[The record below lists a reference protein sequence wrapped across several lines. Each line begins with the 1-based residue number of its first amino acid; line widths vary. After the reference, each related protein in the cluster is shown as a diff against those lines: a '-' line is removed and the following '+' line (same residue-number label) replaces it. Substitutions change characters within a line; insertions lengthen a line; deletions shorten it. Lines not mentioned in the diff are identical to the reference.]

1 MTRSSDQAEAAT
13 ATATA
18 TATTL
23 RGRVAALERHLGDPR
38 DPGNP
43 LGHTAVLAADRR
55 GELPLGGDR
64 LLDAFGLREEIVPQP
79 LGGRLT
85 GLDTA
90 TQLLRAVFRR
100 DFALG
105 RGHGSASLVSAA
117 FAWCHGTP
125 AQQARTARLLLDGG
139 RLSVAFQNMSYG
151 NEFSSGDLTLTPAP
165 QGGWVLDG
173 RTPLIA
179 NAPLAAGFV
188 LLARHADGAG
198 GGDSYGGSNGTGTG
212 NSDGTHSALLLN
224 RADLPPDAVR
234 PVSPY
239 RTGAVR
245 RLPAGFLEFDRW
257 PVPEGSVLGAPGDGT
272 AVALRSL
279 QVSRPLVPSMAV
291 GCADTALR
299 SVVEAV
305 LERAP
310 GVRPLTSRYARRA
323 ITSSFADMLVC
334 DCLLLAAI
342 RSLHLLPE
350 ESSVWTAAA
359 MCLVVRMLQQST
371 GDLAAV
377 LGPRALQEE
386 GGFGTF
392 RKHLR
397 DLSEIPPGPIGAA
410 AALATLVP
418 QLPFLART
426 SWTAAPPP
434 DGLFSAS
441 APLPPLDPARLDLA
455 AGGDTLMAV
464 LPHAEETLDAL
475 PVTGPDGEALRSQV
489 GALAAELRALGEECR
504 ALPAQDLAAL
514 ATPHGYALAERYTLL
529 AAAAACL
536 GVWMYGDRGRD
547 REEQGE
553 EESGFLSDPA
563 WLIAALGRVQFRLG
577 LPEPA
582 ADGRRVEA
590 LLAEAVARCAQGRSL
605 DLYDVLLGG
614 GPATA

>member
-1 MTRSSDQAEAAT
+1 MTRSSDIAPT
-13 ATATA
+13 AGPGAPA
-18 TATTL
+18 D
-23 RGRVAALERHLGDPR
+23 RVTALERLLGDPR

-43 LGHTAVLAADRR
+43 LGHAAVLAADRR
-55 GELPLGGDR
+55 GELPLGGEP
-64 LLDAFGLREEIVPQP
+64 LLDAFGLRQEIVPQP

-85 GLDTA
+85 RLDTA

-105 RGHGSASLVSAA
+105 RGHGSVSLVSAV

-125 AQQARTARLLLDGG
+125 EQQARTARLLLDGG
-139 RLSVAFQNMSYG
+139 RLAVAFQNMSYG
-151 NEFSSGDLTLTPAP
+151 NEFSSGDLTLTPGP
-165 QGGWVLDG
+165 RGGGLLDG

-188 LLARHADGAG
+188 LLARHADG
-198 GGDSYGGSNGTGTG
+198 
-212 NSDGTHSALLLN
+212 DGAHSALLLD

-234 PVSPY
+234 LLSPY
-239 RTGAVR
+239 DAAAVR
-245 RLPAGFLEFDRW
+245 RLPAGLLEFDRW

-299 SVVEAV
+299 SVVAAV
-305 LERAP
+305 LERTP

-323 ITSSFADMLVC
+323 ITSSFADALVC
-334 DCLLLAAI
+334 DCLLLATI

-426 SWTAAPPP
+426 SWTAAAPPAA
-434 DGLFSAS
+434 LFSAA
-441 APLPPLDPARLDLA
+441 APLPPLDPSRLDLA

-475 PVTGPDGEALRSQV
+475 PVTGPDGEVLRSQV
-489 GALAAELRALGEECR
+489 RALAAALRALGAKCR
-504 ALPAQDLAAL
+504 ALPKQDLAAL

-536 GVWMYGDRGRD
+536 GVWLYGDRER
-547 REEQGE
+547 QP
-553 EESGFLSDPA
+553 GFLSDPA

-582 ADGRRVEA
+582 ADGRRGEA
-590 LLAEAVARCAQGRSL
+590 LLAAVVERCTQGRSL
-605 DLYDVLLGG
+605 DLYDVPLGG
-614 GPATA
+614 GPTA

>member
-1 MTRSSDQAEAAT
+1 MTRSSDIGSLSEAVPSAVPS
-13 ATATA
+13 AD
-18 TATTL
+18 
-23 RGRVAALERHLGDPR
+23 RVAALERRLGDPL

-43 LGHTAVLAADRR
+43 LGHAAALAADRR
-55 GELPLGGDR
+55 GELPLGGEP
-64 LLDAFGLREEIVPQP
+64 LLDAFGLREEIVPQR

-105 RGHGSASLVSAA
+105 RGHGSASLVSAV

-125 AQQARTARLLLDGG
+125 EQQARTARLLLDGG

-165 QGGWVLDG
+165 QGGGVLDG

-188 LLARHADGAG
+188 LLARHADG
-198 GGDSYGGSNGTGTG
+198 
-212 NSDGTHSALLLN
+212 DGAHSALLLD

-234 PVSPY
+234 LLSPY
-239 RTGAVR
+239 DATAVR
-245 RLPAGFLEFDRW
+245 RLPAGFLEFVRW
-257 PVPEGSVLGAPGDGT
+257 PVPAGSVLGAPGDGT

-299 SVVEAV
+299 SVVAAV

-377 LGPRALQEE
+377 LGPRALQED

-426 SWTAAPPP
+426 SWTAATPPP
-434 DGLFSAS
+434 GLFSTS
-441 APLPPLDPARLDLA
+441 APLPPLDPGRLDLA

-464 LPHAEETLDAL
+464 LPHAEAALDTL

-489 GALAAELRALGEECR
+489 RALAAELRALGEECR
-504 ALPAQDLAAL
+504 ALPEQDLAAL

-536 GVWMYGDRGRD
+536 GVWLHGDRE
-547 REEQGE
+547 REA
-553 EESGFLSDPA
+553 GFLSDPA

-582 ADGRRVEA
+582 ADDRRGEA
-590 LLAEAVARCAQGRSL
+590 LLAAVVERCTQGRSL

-614 GPATA
+614 GPAAA